1 MQKESSEFGSV
12 QRSDPPSLPPR
23 DSHDQL
29 ELDDLEMYNTENLEE
44 LELKLQEEDEERAG
58 RRRTD
63 EGHRRDDSEGPKG
76 TAK

>member
-1 MQKESSEFGSV
+1 MLAHLLARAPPKSVVQKESSEFGSV

-44 LELKLQEEDEERAG
+44 LELKLQEEED
-58 RRRTD
+58 
-63 EGHRRDDSEGPKG
+63 
-76 TAK
+76 